1 MKERIKR
8 RSFADTPSLLKNA
21 DGVDG
26 WRFLIITDTVCMS
39 GAKSVFLTNGDLVIL
54 RPGEGVSFMPDNRF
68 VGVNVSGDYVKRC
81 LDLFSTILYDKW
93 CDSESLIISLSGAGR
108 EYVNLIINAKNAPD
122 IYTGEFL
129 IKQAIVGCIA
139 EMVRKDKYGQQALPQ
154 IVLDALELMKQPEV
168 IGGTFSAFRK
178 KMGMS
183 ESHLARLFAKYN
195 LEVPSEVFRKAKFE
209 QAKQWIEDGIE
220 INAVAKQIGYTV
232 KSFKKIYAEYYGKT
246 LKKK

>member
-54 RPGEGVSFMPDNRF
+54 KPNEAVTFIPDNRF

-81 LDLFSTILYDKW
+81 LDLFSSILYDKW
-93 CDSESLIISLSGAGR
+93 CDSESLIISLTNGGR
-108 EYVNLIINAKNAPD
+108 EFINLIVNAKNAPD
-122 IYTGEFL
+122 GYTGEFL

-154 IVLDALELMKQPEV
+154 VVLDALALMKEGEV
-168 IGGTFSAFRK
+168 IGGSFSAFRK
-178 KMGMS
+178 KTGMS
-183 ESHLARLFAKYN
+183 ESHLARLFARYN

-209 QAKQWIEDGIE
+209 QAKEWIEDGIE
-220 INAVAKQIGYTV
+220 VSAVAKRIGYGV
-232 KSFKKIYAEYYGKT
+232 KSFKKIYAEYYGKK